1 MRRLENYT
9 GQDFGSHIR
18 TGIPARF
25 LVHVLHKVSNSCP
38 SRATTA
44 EKVQKKRNPRAELL
58 FCLIN
63 LLLFAVRVAAAVVG
77 AKAA

>member
-1 MRRLENYT
+1 M
-9 GQDFGSHIR
+9 
-18 TGIPARF
+18 
-25 LVHVLHKVSNSCP
+25 SNSCP

-63 LLLFAVRVAAAVVG
+63 LLLFAVAVLVAPAVVG

>member
-1 MRRLENYT
+1 M
-9 GQDFGSHIR
+9 
-18 TGIPARF
+18 
-25 LVHVLHKVSNSCP
+25 SNSRP

-44 EKVQKKRNPRAELL
+44 KKVQKKRNPHAELL

-63 LLLFAVRVAAAVVG
+63 LLLFAIAVLVAPAVVG

>member
-1 MRRLENYT
+1 M
-9 GQDFGSHIR
+9 
-18 TGIPARF
+18 
-25 LVHVLHKVSNSCP
+25 SNSRP

-44 EKVQKKRNPRAELL
+44 KKVQKKRNPRAELL

-63 LLLFAVRVAAAVVG
+63 LLLFAIAVLVAPAVVG